1 MKENWFEEWWGTPH
15 NMDVKSLT
23 TAYGIPHELLSTGEH
38 IDAVLEEMSEPGPA
52 VYEIR
57 TDRSN
62 NLAQHKKYWAAAT
75 ALLESELE

>member
-1 MKENWFEEWWGTPH
+1 MPQ
-15 NMDVKSLT
+15 VT
-23 TAYGIPHELLSTGEH
+23 TIKLTGENH
-38 IDAVLEEMSEPGPA
+38 VDIDAVLEEMSEPGPA